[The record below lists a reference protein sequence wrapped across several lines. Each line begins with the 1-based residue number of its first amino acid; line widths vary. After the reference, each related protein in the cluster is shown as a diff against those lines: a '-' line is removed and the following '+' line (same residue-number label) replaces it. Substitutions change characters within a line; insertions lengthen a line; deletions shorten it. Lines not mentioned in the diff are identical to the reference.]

1 MKHLIN
7 RRSLTFFLVGSAVL
21 IALTSFLVGYTDGDF
36 NFLSPFLIIPTAG
49 LAALLFET
57 SMQRRAK

>member
-7 RRSLTFFLVGSAVL
+7 RRSLILFLVGSAIL
-21 IALTSFLVGYTDGDF
+21 IALTAFLVGYTDGKVSL
-36 NFLSPFLIIPTAG
+36 LSPFLIIPTAG

>member
-1 MKHLIN
+1 MKQLIN
-7 RRSLTFFLVGSAVL
+7 RRSITLFLVGSAVL
-21 IALTSFLVGYTDGDF
+21 IALTSFLFGYTDGEISL
-36 NFLSPFLIIPTAG
+36 LSPFLIVPTAG